1 MKKKNAE
8 NSGGKERKRRR
19 REERER
25 ERERGT
31 FAGAE
36 TRSDEALL
44 TSLTSLLLLQREATQ
59 TNTFIPSNIFL
70 ALSLEINSLGI
81 H

>member
-25 ERERGT
+25 EREREREKGV
-31 FAGAE
+31 
-36 TRSDEALL
+36 RS
-44 TSLTSLLLLQREATQ
+44 RE
-59 TNTFIPSNIFL
+59 L
-70 ALSLEINSLGI
+70 RHEVMRRC
-81 H
+81 